1 MIILNIAEWIANLF
15 ILGIAA
21 LIWAI
26 VIFMLCMFVSMGAD
40 KIKEYIHGK

>member
-40 KIKEYIHGK
+40 RTRKYLHGK